1 MQKRSLKE
9 LNLLDDFL
17 FGSMVNYPGIGEAF
31 SRELLKI
38 IFQREFGK
46 LTVIPQKVYFGADT
60 NKHGARLDVYLEE
73 DLSAEDAL
81 ATATIYDIE
90 PDTKDAEK
98 YISALPKRVRF
109 YHAKIDG
116 NSLESGEDYRALKNV
131 IIIMITPYDP
141 FDLDRMIYTI
151 QNVCVEEPDMPYED
165 GAKTLF
171 LYTKGTKGNPTE
183 ELKQLLQYMEHTEET
198 YATNDELQKIQD
210 MVDIVKQDKEVSLAY
225 MKIFEREAMLIDQ
238 GKELGQA
245 LERENTRKA
254 ELRAETA
261 EQQAKTAQQQ
271 AEAAQQQVKVA
282 EQQAEVAQQ
291 QAEVAQQQAEA
302 AQQQLKHSIIEF
314 LQEYT
319 TVPQWLEDK
328 IMSESSM
335 ATLSSWLKISAKSQ
349 SMEDFVKQTNLTE

>member
-73 DLSAEDAL
+73 DLSAEDSL
-81 ATATIYDIE
+81 TTATVYDIE

-98 YISALPKRVRF
+98 YTSALPKRVRF

-116 NSLESGEDYRALKNV
+116 NSLESGEDYHALKNV

-141 FDLDRMIYTI
+141 FDLDRMVYTI
-151 QNVCVEEPDMPYED
+151 QNVCIEEPDMPYED

-238 GKELGQA
+238 GRD

-254 ELRAETA
+254 ELRAEAA
-261 EQQAKTAQQQ
+261 E
-271 AEAAQQQVKVA
+271 
-282 EQQAEVAQQ
+282 
-291 QAEVAQQQAEA
+291 QQAEA

-349 SMEDFVKQTNLTE
+349 SMEDFVKQTNLSR